1 MLGHA
6 RHRRTTGQYDPAVA
20 TSTYVVLAAVAIMV
34 LAGLT
39 VYRKQGNRTPHLQ
52 ALVAGDVTVEEL
64 PEALQKR
71 LTSPRHRSALAGTLR
86 KTAKDARKVAKR
98 KTLPNPPVTYHFE
111 EHVRDQI
118 SGVADLMEQPET
130 SPRAVALTELLLAD
144 GTSPFYGE
152 SEADLLDVL
161 GQIREAA

>member
-1 MLGHA
+1 M
-6 RHRRTTGQYDPAVA
+6 A

-39 VYRKQGNRTPHLQ
+39 VYRRQGNRTPHMQ

-71 LTSPRHRSALAGTLR
+71 LKSPRHRSALAGTLR

-111 EHVRDQI
+111 EHVRDEI
-118 SGVADLMEQPET
+118 SGIADLMEQPKT

-161 GQIREAA
+161 SQIREAA

>member
-1 MLGHA
+1 M
-6 RHRRTTGQYDPAVA
+6 A

-34 LAGLT
+34 LAGIT
-39 VYRKQGNRTPHLQ
+39 VYRRQGSRTPHLQ
-52 ALVAGDVTVEEL
+52 ALVAGDITAESL
-64 PEALQKR
+64 PDGLQKR
-71 LTSPRHRSALAGTLR
+71 LSSPRHRRALAGTLR
-86 KTAKDARKVAKR
+86 KTAKDARKVARR
-98 KTLPNPPVTYHFE
+98 KTLPNPPVTYFFE

-118 SGVADLMEQPET
+118 SGIADLMEDPAT

-161 GQIREAA
+161 DRIRTAA

>member
-1 MLGHA
+1 MT
-6 RHRRTTGQYDPAVA
+6 RQYDPAVT
-20 TSTYVVLAAVAIMV
+20 TSTYVVLAAVALMV
-34 LAGLT
+34 LGGLT
-39 VYRKQGNRTPHLQ
+39 VYRRQLNRTPHLQ
-52 ALVAGDVTVEEL
+52 ALVDGDITVDGL
-64 PEALQKR
+64 PEAVQKR
-71 LTSPRHRSALAGTLR
+71 LNSPRHRSALAGTLR

-118 SGVADLMEQPET
+118 SGIADLVEQPET

-152 SEADLLDVL
+152 SEADLLEVL
-161 GQIREAA
+161 GQIRDAA

>member
-6 RHRRTTGQYDPAVA
+6 RHRRTTRQYDPPVT
-20 TSTYVVLAAVAIMV
+20 TSTYVVLAAVALMV
-34 LAGLT
+34 LGGIT
-39 VYRKQGNRTPHLQ
+39 IYRRQGSRTPHLQ
-52 ALVAGDVTVEEL
+52 ALAAGDVPLEAL
-64 PEALQKR
+64 PESLQKR

-118 SGVADLMEQPET
+118 SDIADLIEQPET

-152 SEADLLDVL
+152 SEADLVDVL
-161 GQIREAA
+161 SQIREAA

>member
-1 MLGHA
+1 
-6 RHRRTTGQYDPAVA
+6 
-20 TSTYVVLAAVAIMV
+20 MV
-34 LAGLT
+34 LAGIT
-39 VYRKQGNRTPHLQ
+39 IYRRQGSRTPHLQ
-52 ALVAGDVTVEEL
+52 ALVAGDVTVESL
-64 PEALQKR
+64 PESLQRR
-71 LTSPRHRSALAGTLR
+71 LNSPRHRRALAGTLR

-118 SGVADLMEQPET
+118 SDIADLVEQPET

-152 SEADLLDVL
+152 SEADLAHVL
-161 GQIREAA
+161 SQIREAA